1 MKKHTFTYGNHSYE
15 YFLVRQTRR
24 SISLT
29 VDPSLRIVLKCPV
42 DCDQERIQKFLK
54 KKWRWMDKQ
63 ISYFKKYKKASSEK
77 EFISGESFLYLGR
90 QYKLSVKKSKEDSV
104 ALKYG
109 RLLLSTTKDVDN
121 KRYNKKLL
129 EGWYL
134 KRTEEIFNKEYRKV
148 LKDFDYDF
156 EPKLS
161 IRKMSRRWGSF
172 LSSKKIILN
181 PKLVQ
186 ASKECIDY
194 VITHEMCHMKY
205 KNHDKKFY
213 NLLKSKIDNW
223 EEIKEKLE
231 LRLS

>member
-1 MKKHTFTYGNHSYE
+1 MKKHTFVYGNHSYE
-15 YFLVRQTRR
+15 YFLIRQTRR

-29 VDPSLRIVLKCPV
+29 VDPCLRIVLKCPV

-54 KKWRWMDKQ
+54 KKWRWMEKQ
-63 ISYFKKYKKASSEK
+63 INYFKKYKKISSDK
-77 EFISGESFLYLGR
+77 EFVSGESFLYLGR
-90 QYKLSVKKSKEDSV
+90 QYKLSVKKAKEDNIS
-104 ALKYG
+104 LKYG
-109 RLLLSTTKDVDN
+109 KLLLLTTEDTCN

-129 EGWYL
+129 ESWYL
-134 KRTEEIFNKEYRKV
+134 KRTEEVFNKEYRKV

-181 PKLVQ
+181 PKLIQ

-194 VITHEMCHMKY
+194 VITHELCHMKY
-205 KNHDKKFY
+205 KNHDKRFY

>member
-1 MKKHTFTYGNHSYE
+1 MEKQTFTYGNHSYE

-29 VDPSLRIVLKCPV
+29 VDPSLKIVLKCPV

-54 KKWRWMDKQ
+54 KKWRWMEKQ
-63 ISYFKKYKKASSEK
+63 INYFKKYKKMSGEK
-77 EFISGESFLYLGR
+77 EYVSGESFLYLGR
-90 QYKLSVKKSKEDSV
+90 QYKLSVKKAKEDSV

-109 RLLLSTTKDVDN
+109 RLLLLTTKNIDN
-121 KRYNKKLL
+121 RRCNKKLL
-129 EGWYL
+129 EDWYL
-134 KRTEEIFNKEYRKV
+134 KRTEEIFAKEYRKV
-148 LKDFDYDF
+148 LKNFDYDF

-172 LSSKKIILN
+172 LNGKKIILN
-181 PKLVQ
+181 PKLIQ

-194 VITHEMCHMKY
+194 VITHELCHMKY
-205 KNHDKKFY
+205 KNHDKRFH